1 MPFSIIPFSIIEV
14 LCWCPDQACFRQGI
28 TSQVFPDGTP
38 LATLEDNVL
47 IPAPGVHID
56 EIGPIQRNETTVI
69 GGHHVN
75 IAATGAVA
83 AMLTTGLPQTG
94 TIFERTHILALI
106 PGLEWSAMSNEGEP
120 PGYLGPEGVKL
131 FDRSAVNA
139 RARVWYVNG
148 DQLIPGPAPGG

>member
-1 MPFSIIPFSIIEV
+1 MPFSVIEV
-14 LCWCPDQACFRQGI
+14 LCWCPDQDCFRQGI

-38 LATLEDNVL
+38 LATLEGNVL

-56 EIGPIQRNETTVI
+56 EIGPIQRNETTSI

-83 AMLTTGLPQTG
+83 QMLTVGLPQTG

-106 PGLEWSAMSNEGEP
+106 PGLEWSALSNQGEP
-120 PGYLGPEGVKL
+120 PGYLGPQGVKL
-131 FDRSAVNA
+131 FDRLAVNS

>member
-1 MPFSIIPFSIIEV
+1 MPLSVIEV

-38 LATLEDNVL
+38 LATLEGDRL

-56 EIGPIQRNETTVI
+56 EIGNIQRDEVITI

-83 AMLTTGLPQTG
+83 QMLTAGLPQTG

-106 PGLEWSAMSNEGEP
+106 PGLEWSAMSNQGEP
-120 PGYLGPEGVKL
+120 PGYLGPQGVKL

-139 RARVWYVNG
+139 RARVWYVEG
-148 DQLIPGPAPGG
+148 DQLIPGPSTGG